1 MLKYYSYTIVFQ
13 EIPDETSLCFEITGC
28 PLRCSGCH
36 SPHLRNHKLGEEL
49 TDGVLVELL
58 EKHKGFITCVLF
70 FGGEWQEEDLIN
82 NLSLCRTHGLKTA
95 LYTGRESVSQ
105 KLKDHLDYL
114 KTGPYIKELGGLQNT
129 ETTNQVLINVKTG
142 RKVECSRPS
151 QRPN

>member
-82 NLSLCRTHGLKTA
+82 NLSLCRTYGLKTA
-95 LYTGRESVSQ
+95 LYTGRGNVSQ